1 MKEKNCGLPSR
12 GPGAR
17 VGIPVRNSVYQR
29 AVVVKSLGVVNP
41 LPTVTV
47 FSPAKI
53 NLYLAVTGRRADGYH
68 DLVSVV
74 APLAFGDQL
83 IAEAQGQGRRA
94 EDPFAL
100 ECDDPEVPVD
110 GSNLVLKAAAAF
122 AGATGWKT
130 AVAFRLAKRIPL
142 GAGLGGGSSNAAA
155 TLLALNQLSGAGLD
169 RAVLTALA
177 AQIGSDCPL
186 FLPGGPVV
194 MRGRGEQVEPLPA
207 VAAARLRGRRVL
219 LFKPN
224 FSVRTAW
231 AYERMAAGAPAGYLP
246 AAEAERRLAAWISG
260 KADAEELLFNNLEP
274 VVFRKFIALPALLER
289 LHTRFGLAP
298 RMSGSGSACFALLP
312 DGAPVEEITGN
323 IREAWGPLCFV
334 QLTAIA

>member
-1 MKEKNCGLPSR
+1 
-12 GPGAR
+12 
-17 VGIPVRNSVYQR
+17 
-29 AVVVKSLGVVNP
+29 

-83 IAEAQGQGRRA
+83 IAEAKDKGRKA
-94 EDPFAL
+94 KDPFTL

-110 GSNLVLKAAAAF
+110 GSNLILKAAAAF
-122 AGATGWKT
+122 VGATDWKT
-130 AVAFRLAKRIPL
+130 AVAFRLTKRIPL

-155 TLLALNQLSGAGLD
+155 ALLALNQLSGAGLD
-169 RAVLTALA
+169 RATLTALA

-194 MRGRGEQVEPLPA
+194 MRGRGEQVAPLPA
-207 VAAARLRGRRVL
+207 AAAGRLRGRRVL
-219 LFKPN
+219 LFKPD
-224 FSVRTAW
+224 FGVRTAW
-231 AYERMAAGAPAGYLP
+231 AYEQMAAGAPASYLP
-246 AAEAERRLAAWISG
+246 AAEAERCLAAWIAG
-260 KADAEELLFNNLEP
+260 EAGAGELLFNNLEP
-274 VVFRKFIALPALLER
+274 MVFRKFIALPALLER
-289 LHTRFGLAP
+289 LCTRFGLAP

-312 DGAPVEEITGN
+312 DGAPVEEITSS
-323 IREAWGPLCFV
+323 IREAWGPRCFV
-334 QLTAIA
+334 QPTAIA